1 MNEWPT
7 IGWINGWNTDEWFDE
22 CTEKMLRFDKWFDGW
37 VDDSLVNDLMGE
49 WMMFAI
55 MFG

>member
-22 CTEKMLRFDKWFDGW
+22 CKEKMWRFDKWFDG
-37 VDDSLVNDLMGE
+37 
-49 WMMFAI
+49 
-55 MFG
+55 